1 MSLIRILSIISL
13 DEEFT
18 LAVEDDAGLHPAVH
32 DSHGK
37 PYIGLGGCVY
47 TQRSFQPG
55 ILQRYL
61 YREVRKI
68 TQKTISGKDTLTIVL
83 Y

>member
-1 MSLIRILSIISL
+1 MSLIRILSIIGL

-18 LAVEDDAGLHPAVH
+18 LAIEDDAGLHPAVH
-32 DSHGK
+32 DSNGK
-37 PYIGLGGCVY
+37 PYKGIGGCVY
-47 TQRSFQPG
+47 TQRSFKPG

-61 YREVRKI
+61 YREVRKVTLKKI
-68 TQKTISGKDTLTIVL
+68 GGEDKLTIVL